1 MSICIVWVLLL
12 NEYSYYYFNIFKFV
26 YHRFFFKK
34 DRNYCPQICSKK
46 LTLGKITKIYRC
58 TTFNSYLL
66 PFYVFV
72 FVFAICMCVCFYIL
86 LRISHLKVLVFKLFT
101 IGIISIKRPYFRRIL
116 AFVVFQIFH
125 VVHYFQTRFHKKYNA
140 SFDAPV
146 YLV

>member
-72 FVFAICMCVCFYIL
+72 FAFCMCVCFYIL
-86 LRISHLKVLVFKLFT
+86 LRIFHLKVLVFKLFT